1 MQNLYYKEDVSR
13 MMPGKKDCVTILE
26 NGEKKKV
33 QKRLVLGNLK
43 EIYQQ
48 FLRLPTLKKS
58 WILEIRNAATKRMC
72 PSLGLVVHI
81 LYAFALYITT

>member
-1 MQNLYYKEDVSR
+1 MATQAKHLAIEKGILTTPNPKLRKVLEPDTAASVRNFYYKEDVSR

-43 EIYQQ
+43 EIYLQ
-48 FLRLPTLKKS
+48 FK
-58 WILEIRNAATKRMC
+58 AAH
-72 PSLGLVVHI
+72 L
-81 LYAFALYITT
+81 